1 DVARRGDALEPRQLL
16 VDRAAVPGEQGPVL
30 GERRQRGVGG
40 VARALQL
47 LDLAHLDRRA
57 GIGQVAAQLVD
68 LGALERAR
76 QVLAGEDEVARA
88 PLGTADDPGRAV
100 ETLLDT
106 TAALPGG
113 ERVVRR
119 ADRGLAV
126 GQDVLV
132 VETDQRNRG
141 VVVPAEEL
149 QLGLAR
155 DVVVRRDDR
164 R

>member
-1 DVARRGDALEPRQLL
+1 
-16 VDRAAVPGEQGPVL
+16 
-30 GERRQRGVGG
+30 
-40 VARALQL
+40 
-47 LDLAHLDRRA
+47 
-57 GIGQVAAQLVD
+57 
-68 LGALERAR
+68 ALERAR

-164 R
+164 RPLLPGDAVVGGEQADRNVIVLVAGGEQRAPVLAALDVPTLRVPPEAPERLLPRCVDVRIGLHR